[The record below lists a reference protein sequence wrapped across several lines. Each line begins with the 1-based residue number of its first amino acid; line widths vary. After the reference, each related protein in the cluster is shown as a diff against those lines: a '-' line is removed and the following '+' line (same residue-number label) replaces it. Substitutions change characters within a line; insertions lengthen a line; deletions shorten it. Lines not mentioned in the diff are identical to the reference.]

1 MIKKKFR
8 PMCMEGNPL
17 TEMAV
22 TNRNQLLP
30 CCYID
35 SPIHLE
41 EFTLKKLAQASDLS
55 KHSIDEI
62 LKSKEWVALNRSLQE
77 AIESGDTSKVNN
89 SCVNICSME
98 QRREEWQK

>member
-1 MIKKKFR
+1 
-8 PMCMEGNPL
+8 MCMEGNPL

-41 EFTLKKLAQASDLS
+41 EFSLKKLAQASDLS

-62 LKSKEWVALNRSLQE
+62 LQSKEWTELNRSLQE

-89 SCVNICSME
+89 SCVNICTME

>member
-1 MIKKKFR
+1 MIKKKFKS
-8 PMCMEGNPL
+8 MCIAGNPL

-35 SPIHLE
+35 SPIHLQDP
-41 EFTLKKLAQASDLS
+41 TLKKLAEAGDLS
-55 KHSIDEI
+55 KHSIDDI
-62 LKSKEWVALNRSLQE
+62 IQSKEWVELGRKLQE
-77 AIESGDTSKVNN
+77 AIESGDTSKLPKP
-89 SCVNICSME
+89 CVMICSKE

>member
-1 MIKKKFR
+1 
-8 PMCMEGNPL
+8 MCMEGNPL

-55 KHSIDEI
+55 KNSIDEI
-62 LKSKEWVALNRSLQE
+62 LQSKEWVGLNRTLQE
-77 AIESGDTSKVNN
+77 AIESGDTSKVPN

>member
-1 MIKKKFR
+1 
-8 PMCMEGNPL
+8 MCIVDTKDSPL
-17 TEMAV
+17 TEMNV

-62 LKSKEWVALNRSLQE
+62 LQSKEWTELNRSLQE

-89 SCVNICSME
+89 SCVNICTME

>member
-1 MIKKKFR
+1 
-8 PMCMEGNPL
+8 MCMEHK

-35 SPIHLE
+35 SPIHLQDS
-41 EFTLKKLAQASDLS
+41 TLKKLAQASDLS
-55 KHSIDEI
+55 KNSIDEI
-62 LKSKEWVALNRSLQE
+62 LQSKEWVGLNRSLQE

-89 SCVNICSME
+89 SCVSICSIE

>member
-1 MIKKKFR
+1 
-8 PMCMEGNPL
+8 MCIEHK

-35 SPIHLE
+35 SPIHLQDS
-41 EFTLKKLAQASDLS
+41 TLKKLAESSDIS
-55 KHSIDEI
+55 KHNSLEDII
-62 LKSKEWVALNRSLQE
+62 NGHQWRRLYNKLKE
-77 AIESGDTSKVNN
+77 AIESGDTSKVPN
-89 SCVNICSME
+89 SCVNICSIE

>member
-1 MIKKKFR
+1 
-8 PMCMEGNPL
+8 MCMEHK

-35 SPIHLE
+35 SPIHLQDS
-41 EFTLKKLAQASDLS
+41 TLKKLAQASDLS

>member
-1 MIKKKFR
+1 
-8 PMCMEGNPL
+8 MCMEHK

-35 SPIHLE
+35 SPIHLQDS
-41 EFTLKKLAQASDLS
+41 TLKKLAQASYLS
-55 KHSIDEI
+55 KNSIDEI
-62 LKSKEWVALNRSLQE
+62 LQSKEWVGLNRTLQE
-77 AIESGDTSKVNN
+77 AIESGDTSKVPN
-89 SCVNICSME
+89 SCVNICSIE

>member
-1 MIKKKFR
+1 
-8 PMCMEGNPL
+8 MCMEGNPL

-35 SPIHLE
+35 SPIQLE

-55 KHSIDEI
+55 KH
-62 LKSKEWVALNRSLQE
+62 KSLDDIIYNYYWKTLNQKITKAL
-77 AIESGDTSKVNN
+77 DTQDTKDVPPP
-89 SCVNICSME
+89 CVNVCTKE
-98 QRREEWQK
+98 GRRADWIFGKGGQ